1 MAQTLR
7 ATTEKGRRPPIAAV
21 FGIFAPLNG
30 LVARFAGSRYLPLW
44 AIMRHHG
51 RRSGREYATPVAAQ
65 RTAQGFVIPLAFG
78 ESADW
83 CRNVLAS
90 GRAQIRWKDREY
102 PVVEPSIVPAR
113 EALDAFP
120 AIARP
125 LLTRG
130 AIDEV
135 MVLRDAEPAVG

>member
-30 LVARFAGSRYLPLW
+30 FVARFAGSRYLPLW

-65 RTAQGFVIPLAFG
+65 RTAHGFVIPLAFC
-78 ESADW
+78 ETADW
-83 CRNVLAS
+83 CGNILAS
-90 GRAQIRWKDREY
+90 GRAQIRWEDSEY
-102 PVVEPSIVPAR
+102 THLKPSI
-113 EALDAFP
+113 
-120 AIARP
+120 
-125 LLTRG
+125 
-130 AIDEV
+130 
-135 MVLRDAEPAVG
+135 